1 MLNRIRAATAMMLFA
16 GVTACGGGDQGNAG
30 ASGDLS
36 GSISVD
42 GSSTV
47 YPITEAVAEEFG
59 REHAGKVRVTVGLSG
74 TGGGFKRFCAGE
86 TDISNASRTIK
97 DTEKELCTQHQVSFV
112 EIPVAYD
119 GLSIIVNPKNNFLQC
134 ITVAELKKIW
144 EPGSKVKNWSE
155 VRQGFPSQTI
165 KLYGPGTSSG
175 TFDYFTEEI
184 NGKAGASRADYTA
197 SEDDNVLVQGVEGDA
212 NSLGYFGFA
221 YYKENAQK
229 LKLVGVDGGKGCVTP
244 SEETIKNGTYTP
256 LSRPLFI
263 YVSNKAM
270 QRPEVK
276 AFVEYYVNQ
285 APELVPQVG
294 YVPLEAAQYQE
305 QLGKLGQ
312 TTTAQR

>member
-1 MLNRIRAATAMMLFA
+1 MTKVLLRISPAIALAALV
-16 GVTACGGGDQGNAG
+16 GCGGGGDAGNSN
-30 ASGDLS
+30 SGGLS

-59 REHAGKVRVTVGLSG
+59 REHEGAVRVTVGLSG

-86 TDISNASRTIK
+86 TDISNASRVIK
-97 DTEKELCTQHQVSFV
+97 DTEKQLCEQNQVAFV

-119 GLSIIVNPKNNFLQC
+119 GLSVIVNPQNNFAQC
-134 ITVAELKKIW
+134 LTVAELKKIW
-144 EPGSKVKNWSE
+144 EPESKIRRWSE
-155 VRQGFPSQTI
+155 VRQGFPNTEM

-184 NGKAGASRADYTA
+184 VGKAGASRADYTA
-197 SEDDNVLVQGVEGDA
+197 SEDDNVLVQGVEGDVS
-212 NSLGYFGFA
+212 SLGYFGFA
-221 YYKENAQK
+221 YFKENAQR
-229 LKLVGVDGGKGCVTP
+229 LKLVGVDSGNGCVSP
-244 SEETIKNGTYTP
+244 SEETIKNGSYKP

-263 YVSNKAM
+263 YVSSKAM

-276 AFVEYYVNQ
+276 GFVEYYINNAAQ
-285 APELVPQVG
+285 LVPQVG
-294 YVPLEAAQYQE
+294 YIPLESAQYQE

-312 TTTAQR
+312 AATTTP